1 MFPFNIL
8 DPLGL
13 WSLNN
18 SSHPSYIRG
27 YKVDY
32 TSPISEPCP
41 GCGGKTY
48 RSVED
53 RCVACCTGCKHL
65 LDVCP
70 DY

>member
-8 DPLGL
+8 DPFGLLGL
-13 WSLNN
+13 NN
-18 SSHPSYIRG
+18 NRPMYIRG

-32 TSPISEPCP
+32 SAPISEPCP
-41 GCGGKTY
+41 GCGGRTF

-53 RCVACCTGCKHL
+53 RSVACCTKCKHL
-65 LDVCP
+65 FDVYP

>member
-13 WSLNN
+13 FSLNN
-18 SSHPSYIRG
+18 SHPLYIRG

-32 TSPISEPCP
+32 NSPISEPCP
-41 GCGGKTY
+41 GCGGRTY
-48 RSVED
+48 RAMED
-53 RCVACCTGCKHL
+53 RSVACCIKCKHL
-65 LDVCP
+65 LDVYP